1 MMDERQAQ
9 ALATAIKL
17 KSRAWI
23 DDDMYGAFLHTEIFG
38 SLPQDV
44 SVIPSK
50 EGDGFAVS
58 ARWKYIGEVF
68 NSVDEWEAFAAKIEE
83 RMGLAALADKGEAE
97 SPYYNEMW

>member
-1 MMDERQAQ
+1 
-9 ALATAIKL
+9 
-17 KSRAWI
+17 
-23 DDDMYGAFLHTEIFG
+23 
-38 SLPQDV
+38 
-44 SVIPSK
+44 
-50 EGDGFAVS
+50 VS